1 MPVYV
6 YRNLRTG
13 ETFEVAQRISEPAL
27 TEHPA
32 SGDPV
37 KRLVQP
43 VGIAFKGSG
52 FYVND
57 SRKGSGSQS
66 SKAKSDGETK
76 AESTSD
82 AKSDSKSDSKSETK
96 SESKSDAKAESK
108 TDSKSDGRTTSSS
121 SKQGDGKSGG

>member
-13 ETFEVAQRISEPAL
+13 ETFEVEQRMTEPAL
-27 TEHPA
+27 TEHPE

-37 KRLVQP
+37 KRLIQP

-57 SRKGSGSQS
+57 SRKGAGAAGSKQ
-66 SKAKSDGETK
+66 KAAG
-76 AESTSD
+76 D
-82 AKSDSKSDSKSETK
+82 AKSDARPEPTSE
-96 SESKSDAKAESK
+96 AKADTVAAPKAKESGA
-108 TDSKSDGRTTSSS
+108 KSSD
-121 SKQGDGKSGG
+121 